1 MNPYANGEWNLIDYV
16 GIVLSEESKQALY
29 QHLETNG
36 IRNELRMNSGNFFII
51 KEQVVTVAYS
61 YSRIKWN
68 PMYQDL
74 DGELIIPIDRLINV
88 DEGMYRWNI
97 FTDPNSAVQSLVLE
111 FDSDFIRNYHQ
122 NFVKKQ
128 EADWVFD
135 DYTPQLRI
143 VTGIVPT
150 LDEIASMPLPDFKL
164 IFDRIKYS
172 RFCEQI
178 I

>member
-36 IRNELRMNSGNFFII
+36 IRNDLRMNSENFFII

-97 FTDPNSAVQSLVLE
+97 
-111 FDSDFIRNYHQ
+111 
-122 NFVKKQ
+122 
-128 EADWVFD
+128 
-135 DYTPQLRI
+135 
-143 VTGIVPT
+143 
-150 LDEIASMPLPDFKL
+150 
-164 IFDRIKYS
+164 
-172 RFCEQI
+172 
-178 I
+178 